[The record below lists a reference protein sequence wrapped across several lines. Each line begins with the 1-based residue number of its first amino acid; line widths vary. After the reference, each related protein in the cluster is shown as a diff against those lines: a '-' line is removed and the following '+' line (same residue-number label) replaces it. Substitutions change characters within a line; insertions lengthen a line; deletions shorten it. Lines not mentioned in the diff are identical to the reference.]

1 MEFTSS
7 EDIDAP
13 IGAVFAE
20 ITDFAAFE
28 RSARR
33 RGAEVW
39 RTDGLPAP
47 GVGMGWHARFTW
59 RERLREVDL
68 VLVAYDPPNDPPSD
82 PPNDPPNGITLD
94 VASPAITGRM
104 RIDLVALSAARTR
117 MRVDLAVAAKGVAG
131 RVMLQPLKLMRG
143 NLTRRFRLRV
153 ADYAVDVEERFKSRV

>member
-13 IGAVFAE
+13 IEAVFAE

-33 RGAEVW
+33 RGSEVR
-39 RTDGLPAP
+39 RTDSLPAP

-68 VLVAYDPPNDPPSD
+68 ALVAYDL
-82 PPNDPPNGITLD
+82 PNGITLG

-104 RIDLVALSAARTR
+104 RIDLVALTAARTR
-117 MRVDLAVAAKGVAG
+117 MRVDLAVGAKGVAG

-143 NLTRRFRLRV
+143 NLSRRFRLRV
-153 ADYAVDVEERFKSRV
+153 ADYAVDVEERYKGRA